1 MKIAD
6 KARVL
11 LVEQDRSA
19 LRLYSARLSKAG
31 FQVAETSKP
40 TDALRHAGN
49 QQFDILVTDFRLPGM
64 NGLELF
70 RRLRQDLASLQ
81 SVLILDTTDNQL
93 SLEAAEFGV
102 FQSLVK
108 PIKPEKLQKTV
119 GLAVRFRR
127 EQPNL
132 ATFRTRHSGAKPVSF
147 TASEAKNEFGRLLE
161 KAIQGDVVRIT
172 KHDVP
177 KAVLI
182 SVEEFE
188 ALSRA
193 PEAKIDSLSA
203 EFDALLSRMQV
214 PSAREAMEAAFHA
227 SPARLGS
234 AAVKAARK
242 GG

>member
-31 FQVAETSKP
+31 FQVAETSKA

-93 SLEAAEFGV
+93 SLEAAELAASKT
-102 FQSLVK
+102 SLVYS
-108 PIKPEKLQKTV
+108 Q
-119 GLAVRFRR
+119 
-127 EQPNL
+127 
-132 ATFRTRHSGAKPVSF
+132 
-147 TASEAKNEFGRLLE
+147 
-161 KAIQGDVVRIT
+161 
-172 KHDVP
+172 
-177 KAVLI
+177 
-182 SVEEFE
+182 
-188 ALSRA
+188 
-193 PEAKIDSLSA
+193 
-203 EFDALLSRMQV
+203 
-214 PSAREAMEAAFHA
+214 
-227 SPARLGS
+227 
-234 AAVKAARK
+234 
-242 GG
+242 